1 MGWGVTFNPQVFIS
15 REHYS
20 SEQEIEEKI
29 TELTNDVNFRKM
41 EIAMYMSS
49 TPKDVIPDDWKEDGM
64 VFLNNKLESALND
77 ITEMEIHIFKLRLLL
92 DHLSFHKDVQLKDLQ
107 DSGYE
112 I

>member
-20 SEQEIEEKI
+20 SEDEVKEKI
-29 TELTNDVNFRKM
+29 TELTADINSRKM
-41 EIAMYMSS
+41 EIAMYISS

-64 VFLNNKLESALND
+64 IFLNNKLESALND

-92 DHLSFHKDVQLKDLQ
+92 DHLLFHKDVQLKDLQ
-107 DSGYE
+107 DKYE
-112 I
+112 L